1 MMFSS
6 SPALYETTTSSRSC
20 MKISRVP
27 TCYRNC
33 KHTSQNSFA
42 FISQIKYIS
51 FVEKISLLWLSV
63 CSTSCIYHV
72 YIMYIS
78 CIYHVYIMIRNWLVV
93 CSKKIQTTIWHTIV
107 YASYFLK
114 SILLYFIFNLHFGVF
129 SSGISLTVESRR

>member
-1 MMFSS
+1 MFYLNRPYHTQLMLFSS

-33 KHTSQNSFA
+33 KHTSLITFA
-42 FISQIKYIS
+42 FISQIRYIS
-51 FVEKISLLWLSV
+51 FVEKISFLWLSV
-63 CSTSCIYHV
+63 CGTS
-72 YIMYIS
+72 YI
-78 CIYHVYIMIRNWLVV
+78 YIMIRNWLVV